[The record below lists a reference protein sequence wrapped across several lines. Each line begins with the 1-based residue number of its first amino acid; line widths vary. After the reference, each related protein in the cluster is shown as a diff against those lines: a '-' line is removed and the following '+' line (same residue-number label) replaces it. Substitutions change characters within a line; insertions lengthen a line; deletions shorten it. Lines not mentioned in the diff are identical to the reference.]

1 MRKLSTFV
9 VLFITCGALFAQT
22 PSNDDCSGLID
33 LGPAPFCETTVFSNE
48 NATATNIG
56 NDNNPTCFN
65 SGVAQRDVW
74 FAFTCPDTLFD
85 FRITVTGV
93 GANSIVNP
101 EFAIYRGDCTFDG
114 LAELLCA
121 KADIGENVLFL
132 DVAGLT
138 PGLQYFV
145 RVSDYSVNATPNS
158 GDFTLCVTAVPPT
171 SNVDDGGS
179 TLCEGILYDTGGPD
193 GDYGANEDHTFV
205 ICPTQPS
212 GCINFTLDYFNLE
225 AGTFFSGDF
234 LTFYDGDDTNAPILA
249 ELGGDGGFGSAAG
262 GGGGVCFQVQATSG
276 CLTIQF
282 QSDNSNEFEGWQGHW
297 ECTSQP
303 CVQPV
308 PLNVNTTITN
318 DDIVNS
324 VATPA
329 TTVTVTNINCPSGA
343 YGTFNFAS
351 DNNELGL
358 GKGLLL
364 TSGDVNLAVG
374 PNDLTGASFDFS
386 GTGDPDLDYLSEQF
400 GNGTPSTDACIVE
413 LDVFVATDELSFE
426 YIFGSE
432 EYPEYVDSDFN
443 DIFAFLI
450 SGPGIAGDP
459 GLSNNALNIAVLPG
473 TNTPVQINSV
483 NHLLNWQYY
492 RNNYG
497 STTLQYNGLTS
508 DSLGIKKSLT
518 ARSAVIPC
526 NTYHL
531 KLAVA
536 DRQDHVLDSGVFVSE
551 IKGATPNLA
560 VQFASG
566 IEYFI
571 EDCSGNEDELI
582 ISLSEPLEEES
593 SFFVT
598 VGGTATL
605 GLDYLL
611 TIPNLIVFPAG
622 ITELSFP
629 ITPITDALVE
639 GTETITIT
647 LSNNFGCGTVVYKT
661 LTIEIK
667 DNVEVLVSGGDTLFV
682 CAGNTLQLLA
692 EGATN
697 YFWAPPGVVSNPFI
711 ANPTI
716 TPVQDIVLVVTGTI
730 SSCVD
735 MDSVLVRI
743 IDPTVS
749 VTALDSVNICLGGS
763 VPLLATNNVNN
774 QGLSWSPVAGLN
786 NPNIPNPVATPT
798 VTTTYVAK
806 ITIAGCFVTDSVT
819 ITVDTLHF
827 PVLNSDT
834 TVCQNYPVV
843 LASNTDSTSTT
854 YLWTPATGL
863 SSDTTSSPIALPD
876 VTTTY
881 TLVATSAN
889 GACTQTESITLT
901 IISADVDILGDPYQ
915 EICLG
920 ETVPLVTQS
929 SPAGAQVVWSPAFYV
944 SNPTGPTTTAN
955 PDESVTIFAT
965 YNINNCLVRDS
976 IQIRV
981 DSLPESAITRVE
993 DKELYCPGD
1002 TIFLI
1007 SPTYEP
1013 ANFPDIQINWP
1024 VYGGELTP
1032 EDNWN
1037 LVLLATSTHTFERI
1051 VVNRGCEDTSRVEIP
1066 VGIIPTITTSANP
1079 TAVCPGQPVQLMA
1092 SVTPQQALEWEEV
1105 PGISCT
1111 MCPNPVVTPVVTTS
1125 YSVSAPDAECPA
1137 NASITVVVQPAP
1149 FLGLPQNPAICLGG
1163 SVTLNNGPSEPGVT
1177 YTWTSVP
1184 AGFVSGSANPLVS
1197 PTQNTTYRVLAD
1209 GLLCDTQ
1216 GEVIVTVA
1224 NATVNA
1230 GADQDLCI
1238 GETAALTAVV
1248 TGTAGQITWNPGN
1261 QSGNSVQV
1269 TPTLSTT
1276 YTATLLYGP
1285 GCVATDQVLVT
1296 VVAGVTLTP
1305 IATDPGAEDSLCA
1318 GTPIILKVTPTPAD
1332 AELIWSENGNPLA
1345 GLTSDSIQLFPGV
1358 TEGVALYTVV
1368 ATNDFGCTATRSVSF
1383 NLRRC
1388 LVIPNAFTPGNDEF
1402 NDTFGVVLAGDN
1414 IEIVEFFVYNRWGQK
1429 VFEATPTMKRWDG
1442 NFDGDEAP
1450 SDVYVYY
1457 IKVRY
1462 PDGTE
1467 DGYQGDV
1474 TLLR

>member
-22 PSNDDCSGLID
+22 PVNDDCSGLID

-93 GANSIVNP
+93 GANSMVNP

-138 PGLQYFV
+138 PGLQYFI
-145 RVSDYSVNATPNS
+145 RVSDYSVTATPNS

-179 TLCEGILYDTGGPD
+179 TLCEGVLYDTGGPD

-212 GCINFTLDYFNLE
+212 GCINFTLDYFNIE
-225 AGTFFSGDF
+225 NSTFFAGDF
-234 LTFYDGDDTNAPILA
+234 LTFYDGDNTSAPILG
-249 ELGGDGGFGSAAG
+249 ELGGDGGFGSAG
-262 GGGGVCFQVQATSG
+262 GGGGVCFQVLATSG

-282 QSDNSNEFEGWQGHW
+282 QSDDSNEFEGWQGHW
-297 ECTSQP
+297 ECSSQP

-308 PLNVNTTITN
+308 QLNVNTTITN
-318 DDIVNS
+318 EDIVNS

-343 YGTFNFAS
+343 YGTFNFAT

-364 TSGDVNLAVG
+364 TSGDANLALG
-374 PNDLTGASFDFS
+374 PNDSPSATFAFA
-386 GTGDPDLDYLSEQF
+386 GTGDADLDYLSEQL

-426 YIFGSE
+426 YVFGSE
-432 EYPEYVDSDFN
+432 EYPEFVDSDFN

-459 GLSNNALNIAVLPG
+459 GLSNNARNIAVVPG

-483 NHLLNWQYY
+483 NNLLNWQYY
-492 RNNYG
+492 RNNFG
-497 STTLQYNGLTS
+497 SNTLQYDGLTS
-508 DSLGIKKSLT
+508 DSVGVKKSLT
-518 ARSAVIPC
+518 ARSAVTPC

-536 DRQDHVLDSGVFVSE
+536 DRQDFSYDSGVFVSE

-571 EDCSGNEDELI
+571 EDCSGNEDQLI

-622 ITELSFP
+622 VTQLSFP

-647 LSNNFGCGTVVYKT
+647 LSNNFGCGTVVYQT

-667 DNVEVLVSGGDTLFV
+667 DNVEVNVTGGDTLFV

-697 YFWAPPGVVSNPFI
+697 YFWAPPGAVSNPFI

-716 TPVQDIVLVVTGTI
+716 TPDQDILLIVTGTI
-730 SSCVD
+730 GSCVD

-743 IDPTVS
+743 VDPTVT
-749 VTALDSVNICLGGS
+749 VTALDSVDICLGGS

-774 QGLSWSPVAGLN
+774 QGLSWSPVTGLSD
-786 NPNIPNPVATPT
+786 PTIPNPVATPT
-798 VTTTYVAK
+798 VTTTYVAT
-806 ITIAGCFVTDSVT
+806 IAIAGCFVTDTVT
-819 ITVDTLHF
+819 ITVDTLYF
-827 PVLNSDT
+827 PVLNNDT

-843 LASNTDSTSTT
+843 LASNTDFTTTT
-854 YLWTPATGL
+854 YQWTPATGL

-876 VTTTY
+876 ATTTY

-889 GACTQTESITLT
+889 GGCSQTESITVT
-901 IISADVDILGDPYQ
+901 IIAADVDILGDPYL

-920 ETVPLVTQS
+920 EPVPLVAQS
-929 SPAGAQVVWSPAFYV
+929 SPAGAQVVWSPSFYV

-955 PDESVTIFAT
+955 LDESATIFAT
-965 YNINNCLVRDS
+965 YTINNCVVRDS

-981 DSLPESAITRVE
+981 DSLPASAITRVE

-1024 VYGGELTP
+1024 VFGGELTP

-1051 VVNRGCEDTSRVEIP
+1051 VTNRACVDTSRAEIP

-1079 TAVCPGQPVQLMA
+1079 TAVCPGQQVQLMA

-1111 MCPNPVVTPVVTTS
+1111 MCPNPTVTPLATTS

-1137 NASITVVVQPAP
+1137 SASITVVVQPAP
-1149 FLGLPQNPAICLGG
+1149 FLSLPQNPAICLGG
-1163 SVTLNNGPSEPGVT
+1163 SVTLNNGPAEPGVT

-1184 AGFVSGSANPLVS
+1184 AGFISGSANPLVS

-1238 GETAALTAVV
+1238 GESAALTAIV
-1248 TGTAGQITWNPGN
+1248 TGTAGQITWDPGN
-1261 QSGNSVQV
+1261 QSGNSIQV

-1285 GCVATDQVLVT
+1285 GCVATDEVLVT

-1305 IATDPGAEDSLCA
+1305 IATDPGTEDSLCA

-1332 AELIWSENGNPLA
+1332 AELLWSENGNPLA
-1345 GLTSDSIQLFPGV
+1345 GQTSDSIRLFPGV

-1368 ATNDFGCTATRSVSF
+1368 ATNDLGCSATRSVSF

-1414 IEIVEFFVYNRWGQK
+1414 IEIVEFLVYNRWGQK
-1429 VFEATPTMKRWDG
+1429 VFEATPTVKRWDG

-1467 DGYQGDV
+1467 DGFQGDV